1 MIQGCVKT
9 SEQNQTI
16 IPNGLRTSNMW
27 DRMRG
32 LLGRRQ
38 LDADQGLWISPCPS
52 VHTIGMRYPIDVVF
66 MDRQGKVK
74 KITHNLKPMKLSS
87 CAGAFA
93 VLELNE
99 GMANQLQITTG
110 MELQWE
116 THKASSNI

>member
-9 SEQNQTI
+9 PLQNQTL

-38 LDADQGLWISPCPS
+38 LDDDQGLWISPCPS

-66 MDRQGKVK
+66 LDRQGIVK
-74 KITHNLKPMKLSS
+74 KIKHHLKPMKFSS
-87 CAGAFA
+87 CIDAFA
-93 VLELNE
+93 VLELSE
-99 GMANQLQITTG
+99 GMAKKLQITAG
-110 MELQWE
+110 MELLWE
-116 THKASSNI
+116 THNVL